1 MGARVP
7 RAEMPVSQV
16 LEELREHHKLSPT
29 CTPLHLYTL
38 EAGWAP

>member
-7 RAEMPVSQV
+7 GAEMPISQV

-29 CTPLHLYTL
+29 WHLYTL